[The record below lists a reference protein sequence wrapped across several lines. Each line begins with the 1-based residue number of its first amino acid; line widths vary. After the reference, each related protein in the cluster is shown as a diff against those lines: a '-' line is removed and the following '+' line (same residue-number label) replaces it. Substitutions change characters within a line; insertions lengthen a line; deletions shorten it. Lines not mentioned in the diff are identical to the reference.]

1 MKKWGLKMPVY
12 ATSAKKGL
20 DFEDNMTV
28 YNLIKSPWLK
38 FIKLLTEMIY
48 ENQSFWGYLN
58 SNF

>member
-1 MKKWGLKMPVY
+1 MKKWGLKMLVY

-38 FIKLLTEMIY
+38 FIELLTEMIY